1 MKTCGYCNMQFSDE
15 DVKPKLVCQ
24 SRMVS
29 ACVHCQP
36 MVKKMYSDA
45 DRSRKYAEQG
55 INQEQLRINRAY
67 EARDKDNGYII
78 YPYKGAESTHL
89 SAPPRW
95 IND

>member
-1 MKTCGYCNMQFSDE
+1 MKTCGYCNMQFNDE

-45 DRSRKYAEQG
+45 DRSRMYAEKG
-55 INQEQLRINRAY
+55 INQEQLRINKAWQS
-67 EARDKDNGYII
+67 RDKDNKYVI

-95 IND
+95 K

>member
-1 MKTCGYCNMQFSDE
+1 MQFNDE

-24 SRMVS
+24 SRAVP

-55 INQEQLRINRAY
+55 INQEQLRIDRAFQD
-67 EARDKDNGYII
+67 RDTDNNYVV

-89 SAPPRW
+89 TAEPRW
-95 IND
+95 IGSDQG